1 MQTPTDP
8 RRVAIADVLAFALAI
23 AALFYAAPLAVLAV
37 DLVEG
42 WAR

>member
-1 MQTPTDP
+1 MLI
-8 RRVAIADVLAFALAI
+8 VALVLAV
-23 AALFYAAPLAVLAV
+23 AAMFYAAPLVLMVV